1 MTDTPASDSSV
12 PPEAAHLSGEPS
24 PKPPRRFPTLRWQ
37 VILLLLALALIIG
50 TAIYMLRGDDGS
62 LGGSP
67 PAAPRDIPLIEGR
80 TYTEAAAGAPVYVNP
95 LLATSRADRDL
106 SSLLYSG
113 LTRIDE
119 FGQPVPDLAESWE
132 VTPDGLTYTFHLRS
146 DATWHDGEPFTANDV
161 AFTMSLLRDPD
172 FPGPADLG
180 EFWRTVETYA
190 IDDTT
195 IEFVLTQPLA
205 AFPEY
210 AGIGILPAHLLG
222 GIDAEVLPDDSFNLQ
237 PVGTGRLWW
246 ESIVNEDEDVVVVT
260 LRPNDRFYDSARRVA
275 LESVIFRFYPEADDA
290 FRALGP
296 GAQGYAG
303 LSASQLEAALSSAGL
318 SLYSARLP
326 VYGAVIF
333 NQANAASLPFFQDER
348 VRYALWLALDRAAL
362 VSEAFGLEAVPTN
375 STILPASWAYNA
387 ALPPI
392 PHDPTRAAQLLDEA
406 GWVMDGSTR
415 AREGQRLAFTLLVSD
430 TRAERALA
438 EGIRDAWRAVGVDVT
453 VEPLDAGSLLERLQS
468 PPSAETGRAF
478 DAALVEFSQGL
489 LADPDPYAFWHDSQI
504 EGGQNYSGFADNDV
518 DEALELARRDPNGV
532 RRAELY
538 RAFQQR
544 FIESGAAVLLYN
556 PVYHYAVSCQV
567 QGVQLSILVDP
578 SDRFNRLH
586 AWRILSSGA
595 LGDACPAAD

>member
-1 MTDTPASDSSV
+1 MTDASDSSV
-12 PPEAAHLSGEPS
+12 PPETARPSGEPS
-24 PKPPRRFPTLRWQ
+24 PTSPRRLPALRWQ
-37 VILLLLALALIIG
+37 VILLLVAVALIIG
-50 TAIYMLRGDDGS
+50 TFIYMLRTDDGGG
-62 LGGSP
+62 LGTSP
-67 PAAPRDIPLIEGR
+67 AAAPRDIPLIEGQI
-80 TYTEAAAGAPVYVNP
+80 YTEAVAGAPVYVNP

-106 SSLLYSG
+106 SALLYSG
-113 LTRIDE
+113 LTRVDE

-132 VTPDGLTYTFHLRS
+132 VTPDGLTYTFHLRP
-146 DATWHDGEPFTANDV
+146 DVTWHDGEPFTANDV

-222 GIDAEVLPDDSFNLQ
+222 GIDAEALVDDPFNLQ
-237 PVGTGRLWW
+237 PVGTGRMWW
-246 ESIVNEDEDVVVVT
+246 ESIINEDDEVVVVT
-260 LRPNDRFYDSARRVA
+260 LRAYNQFYDNPRRVT
-275 LESVIFRFYPEADDA
+275 LEGVIFRFYPEAGDA

-296 GAQGYAG
+296 EAQGYAG
-303 LSASQLEAALSSAGL
+303 LNASQLEAALGSTGL

-333 NQANAASLPFFQDER
+333 NQQNAANLPFFQDER
-348 VRYALWLALDRAAL
+348 VRQALWLSLDRSAL
-362 VSEAFGLEAVPTN
+362 VAEAFGQEATPTH
-375 STILPASWAYNA
+375 STVLPASWAYNA
-387 ALPPI
+387 VLPSVPY
-392 PHDPTRAAQLLDEA
+392 DPTRAAQLLDEA
-406 GWVMDGSTR
+406 GWMLDGSTR
-415 AREGQRLAFTLLVSD
+415 AREGKRFAFTLLVSD
-430 TRAERALA
+430 TPAERALA
-438 EGIRDAWRAVGVDVT
+438 EGIRDAWRDMGIDVT
-453 VEPLDAGSLLERLQS
+453 LEPLDAADLLERLQS
-468 PPSAETGRAF
+468 PPSAEAGRAF

-504 EGGQNYSGFADNDV
+504 ERGQNYSGFTDNDV

-538 RAFQQR
+538 RAFQLR
-544 FIESGAAVLLYN
+544 FIETGAAVVLYN

-567 QGVQLSILVDP
+567 QGIQLSILVDP
-578 SDRFNRLH
+578 SERFNRLH
-586 AWRILSSGA
+586 EWRILAPGA
-595 LGDACPAAD
+595 LGDACPSG